1 MGSQI
6 VPFGGSQTLDPK
18 GPGVSD
24 PPIQGLRSRDPKISG
39 SGSTDSRVPTCQI
52 WRSQGLDPWIPG
64 LGTLF
69 QRGIRLWESVST
81 WNRLQSTR
89 SEGLKPSD
97 LQSQA
102 LNMVRNHSKRGES
115 TMSRVLGQ
123 LHFPITRVG
132 TLGME
137 TSRPGI

>member
-39 SGSTDSRVPTCQI
+39 SGSMDSRVPTCQI

-69 QRGIRLWESVST
+69 QRGIRLRESVST
-81 WNRLQSTR
+81 WNPLVETLFQ
-89 SEGLKPSD
+89 
-97 LQSQA
+97 
-102 LNMVRNHSKRGES
+102 RGIDS
-115 TMSRVLGQ
+115 NPL
-123 LHFPITRVG
+123 VG
-132 TLGME
+132 TLFQRGIRLRESVSTWNPLVE
-137 TSRPGI
+137 TLFQRGIDSNPLDLMV

>member
-69 QRGIRLWESVST
+69 QRGIWDLVDPGSWST
-81 WNRLQSTR
+81 AFPYY
-89 SEGLKPSD
+89 ED
-97 LQSQA
+97 LEDLGS
-102 LNMVRNHSKRGES
+102 SGS
-115 TMSRVLGQ
+115 GVLD
-123 LHFPITRVG
+123 
-132 TLGME
+132 
-137 TSRPGI
+137 

>member
-69 QRGIRLWESVST
+69 QRGIDSNPL
-81 WNRLQSTR
+81 
-89 SEGLKPSD
+89 
-97 LQSQA
+97 
-102 LNMVRNHSKRGES
+102 
-115 TMSRVLGQ
+115 
-123 LHFPITRVG
+123 VG
-132 TLGME
+132 TLFQ
-137 TSRPGI
+137 RGIDSNPLDLRVWNPPIFSLRL